1 MSQYSYNNI
10 IVIIIV
16 IIIIYIIIIIIII
29 IINIIVLK
37 FLSDRFVHPCT
48 LSSLY
53 LFYHR
58 LRLQW
63 CQNFQSN

>member
-1 MSQYSYNNI
+1 MSKYSYNNI

-16 IIIIYIIIIIIII
+16 IIIIIIII
-29 IINIIVLK
+29 IINIILLK
-37 FLSDRFVHPCT
+37 FFSDRFVHPCT

-53 LFYHR
+53 LFYHK
-58 LRLQW
+58 LQLQW